1 VCPESFGACVF
12 RGHVGQAGIPEKG
25 LEKIVPQA
33 FHQSNEWLPTGV
45 LDLRLIDREGA

>member
-1 VCPESFGACVF
+1 MSVKLAFLK
-12 RGHVGQAGIPEKG
+12 KG

-45 LDLRLIDREGA
+45 LDLRLTDREGAGSGI